1 MKSILTTL
9 IWIPPARWFQ
19 VLDWHFKFHIKM
31 SVPGYC
37 NYLGQLTRQPSSF
50 VEIINRKNFQSG
62 RSNHNLSLVN
72 IGARL
77 YSKVISSSSHQF
89 YSSYRGTIPWPSSI
103 PNLMETWASL
113 AISTIFE
120 SFTANLAASSRSLTG
135 RIFIPEDAIRTFAS
149 STMVP

>member
-1 MKSILTTL
+1 MKSIFNDFDLDSTSEMV
-9 IWIPPARWFQ
+9 Q
-19 VLDWHFKFHIKM
+19 VLDWHFKFDIKM

-37 NYLGQLTRQPSSF
+37 NYLGQLTRKPSSF

-62 RSNHNLSLVN
+62 RPNHNLSLVN

-89 YSSYRGTIPWPSSI
+89 NSSYRGTIPWPSSI

-135 RIFIPEDAIRTFAS
+135 RIFIPDDAIRTFAS